1 VLARTFAEAE
11 MQPAVR
17 GIVTMRDESFETLKI
32 LFDFAPT
39 QLSILFLQM

>member
-32 LFDFAPT
+32 LIDFAPT